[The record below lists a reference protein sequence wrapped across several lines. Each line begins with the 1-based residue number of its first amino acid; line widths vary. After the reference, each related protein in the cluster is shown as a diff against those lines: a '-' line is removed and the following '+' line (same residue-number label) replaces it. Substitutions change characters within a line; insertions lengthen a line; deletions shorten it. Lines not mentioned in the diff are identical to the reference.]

1 MKKEDYNNIVSNFK
15 ENEFLKRRI
24 EESVLR
30 GENTKKNSKR
40 KLVLVVSAI
49 LLAIIIIPVGIK
61 TTINKNVSNEATSNS
76 YLTTEDSIKSN
87 NSGNEEL
94 NSSSKDRPNNMSFL
108 KIRISN
114 INDYGFSGKVE
125 EDANGVKSGSEVV
138 IDYDENLKFDYKNLK
153 ENDVVNVGYFE
164 IRESYPMQIK
174 IYSIEKIGQGE

>member
-1 MKKEDYNNIVSNFK
+1 MKKEDYKNIVSNFK

-24 EESVLR
+24 EEGVLR

-49 LLAIIIIPVGIK
+49 LLAIIIIPVVGIK
-61 TTINKNVSNEATSNS
+61 INKNISSEDTSNS

-87 NSGNEEL
+87 NSENEEV
-94 NSSSKDRPNNMSFL
+94 NFSSDRPNKMSFL
-108 KIRISN
+108 KIRITS

-125 EDANGVKSGSEVV
+125 EDANGVKSESEVI
-138 IDYDENLKFDYKNLK
+138 IDYDENLKFDCENLK

-174 IYSIEKIGQGE
+174 IYSIEKIG

>member
-24 EESVLR
+24 EEGVLKGESV
-30 GENTKKNSKR
+30 KKNSKR
-40 KLVLVVSAI
+40 KMVLVVSTI
-49 LLAIIIIPVGIK
+49 LLAIIIIPVVGIK
-61 TTINKNVSNEATSNS
+61 TTINKNTSSKDTTNS

-94 NSSSKDRPNNMSFL
+94 NSSSKDRPNKMSFL
-108 KIRISN
+108 KIRITS
-114 INDYGFSGKVE
+114 INEYGFSGKIE
-125 EDANGVKSGSEVV
+125 EDANRLKSGSEVV
-138 IDYDENLKFDYKNLK
+138 IDYDEDLKFDYKNLK

-174 IYSIEKIGQGE
+174 IYSIEKIG

>member
-1 MKKEDYNNIVSNFK
+1 MKKEDYKNIVSNFK

-24 EESVLR
+24 EEGVLR

-49 LLAIIIIPVGIK
+49 LLAIIIIPVVGIK
-61 TTINKNVSNEATSNS
+61 INKNISSEDTSNS

-87 NSGNEEL
+87 NSGNEEV
-94 NSSSKDRPNNMSFL
+94 NFSSDRPSKMSFL
-108 KIRISN
+108 KIRITR

-125 EDANGVKSGSEVV
+125 EDANGVKSGSEVI
-138 IDYDENLKFDYKNLK
+138 IDYDEDLKYENLK
-153 ENDVVNVGYFE
+153 ENDVVNIGYFE

-174 IYSIEKIGQGE
+174 IYSIEKID

>member
-24 EESVLR
+24 EEGVLR

-49 LLAIIIIPVGIK
+49 LLAIIIIPVVGIK
-61 TTINKNVSNEATSNS
+61 INKNISSEDTSNS

-87 NSGNEEL
+87 NSGNEEV
-94 NSSSKDRPNNMSFL
+94 NFSSDRPSKMSFL
-108 KIRISN
+108 KIRITR

-125 EDANGVKSGSEVV
+125 EDANGVKSGSEVI
-138 IDYDENLKFDYKNLK
+138 IDYDEDLKYENLK
-153 ENDVVNVGYFE
+153 ENDVVNIGYFE

-174 IYSIEKIGQGE
+174 IYSIEKID

>member
-24 EESVLR
+24 EEGVLR

-40 KLVLVVSAI
+40 KMILIVSTI

-61 TTINKNVSNEATSNS
+61 TTINKNTSSEDTSNS
-76 YLTTEDSIKSN
+76 YLTTEDNIKSD
-87 NSGNEEL
+87 NSENEEV
-94 NSSSKDRPNNMSFL
+94 NFSSDRPSKMSFL
-108 KIRISN
+108 KIRITS

-125 EDANGVKSGSEVV
+125 EDANGVKSESEVI
-138 IDYDENLKFDYKNLK
+138 IDYDENLKFDCENLK
-153 ENDVVNVGYFE
+153 ENDIVNVGYFE

-174 IYSIEKIGQGE
+174 IYSIEKIG

>member
-1 MKKEDYNNIVSNFK
+1 MKKEDYKNIVSNFK

-24 EESVLR
+24 EEGVLR

-49 LLAIIIIPVGIK
+49 LLAIIIIPVVGIK
-61 TTINKNVSNEATSNS
+61 INKNISSEDTSNS

-87 NSGNEEL
+87 NSGNEEV
-94 NSSSKDRPNNMSFL
+94 NFSSDRPSKMSFL
-108 KIRISN
+108 KIRITR

-125 EDANGVKSGSEVV
+125 EDSNGVKSGSEVV

-174 IYSIEKIGQGE
+174 IYSIEKID

>member
-24 EESVLR
+24 EEGVLR
-30 GENTKKNSKR
+30 RENTKKNSKR
-40 KLVLVVSAI
+40 KMILIVSTI

-61 TTINKNVSNEATSNS
+61 TTINKNTSSEDTSNS
-76 YLTTEDSIKSN
+76 YLTTEDNIKSD
-87 NSGNEEL
+87 NSENEEV
-94 NSSSKDRPNNMSFL
+94 NFSSDRPSKMSFL
-108 KIRISN
+108 KIRITS

-125 EDANGVKSGSEVV
+125 EDANGVKSESEVI
-138 IDYDENLKFDYKNLK
+138 IDYDENLKFDCENLK

-174 IYSIEKIGQGE
+174 IYSIEKIG

>member
-24 EESVLR
+24 EDGVLK

-40 KLVLVVSAI
+40 KMVLVVSAI
-49 LLAIIIIPVGIK
+49 LLAIIIIPVVGIK
-61 TTINKNVSNEATSNS
+61 INKNTSSEDTSNS

-87 NSGNEEL
+87 NSGNKEV
-94 NSSSKDRPNNMSFL
+94 NFSSDRPSKMSFL
-108 KIRISN
+108 KIRITR

-125 EDANGVKSGSEVV
+125 EDANGVKSGSEVI
-138 IDYDENLKFDYKNLK
+138 IDYDKDLKYENLK

-174 IYSIEKIGQGE
+174 IYSIEKID

>member
-24 EESVLR
+24 EEGVLR
-30 GENTKKNSKR
+30 RENTKKNSKR
-40 KLVLVVSAI
+40 KMILIVSTI

-61 TTINKNVSNEATSNS
+61 TTINKNASSEDTSNS

-87 NSGNEEL
+87 NSENEEV
-94 NSSSKDRPNNMSFL
+94 NFSSDRPNKMSFL
-108 KIRISN
+108 KIRITS

-125 EDANGVKSGSEVV
+125 EDANGVKSESEVI
-138 IDYDENLKFDYKNLK
+138 IDYDENLKFDCENLK

-174 IYSIEKIGQGE
+174 IYSIEKIG